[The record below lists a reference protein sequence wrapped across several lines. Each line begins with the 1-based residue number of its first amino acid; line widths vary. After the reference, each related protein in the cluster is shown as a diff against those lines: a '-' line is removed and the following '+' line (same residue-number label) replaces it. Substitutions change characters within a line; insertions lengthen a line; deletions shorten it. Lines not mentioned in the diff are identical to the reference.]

1 MNKKN
6 MTKIIHTLL
15 LLFICF
21 NGFSQKEN
29 NIELE
34 KIYDEDQMLSNERGL
49 QNYWF
54 LEDSIREVRVYE
66 ILKDN
71 KIKTGMDF
79 YHSAMIF
86 YHSNDTLA
94 SSLAVKHMKKALEL
108 DSTIVN
114 KWLLPATIDK
124 YLVLRKKP
132 QIYGTQYKKII
143 NGLKYE
149 RYEID
154 KSQITDTERKY
165 YGLETISEQEFGD
178 YNMNLIS
185 ISTYCTKSKSI
196 ELILE
201 FLKTEIQKGYN
212 SKYNINENILND
224 YGYELMGSN
233 RNEDALE
240 IFKLNTETN
249 PSSYNAFDS
258 YGECLLKLNKKK
270 EGQKAYK
277 KSLKLNPN
285 NKNAMEI
292 LNKNE

>member
-1 MNKKN
+1 ML
-6 MTKIIHTLL
+6 KIIHSIL

-21 NGFSQKEN
+21 NGLSQSKN

-66 ILKDN
+66 MLKED
-71 KIKTGMDF
+71 KIKTGKDF

-94 SSLAVKHMKKALEL
+94 SSLAVAHIKKALEL

-132 QIYGTQYKKII
+132 QIYGTQYKKRT

-154 KSQITDTERKY
+154 KSQITDKERKY
-165 YGLETISEQEFGD
+165 YGIETIAEQEYGD
-178 YNMNLIS
+178 HNMNLIS
-185 ISTYCTKSKSI
+185 ISTYCSKSKSI
-196 ELILE
+196 ETILN
-201 FLKTEIQKGYN
+201 FLKIEIQNGYN
-212 SKYNINENILND
+212 SKYNINETILND
-224 YGYELMGSN
+224 YGYELMSAN

-240 IFKLNTETN
+240 IFKLNTEVYPN
-249 PSSYNAFDS
+249 SYNAFDS

-270 EGQKAYK
+270 EGIKAYK
-277 KSLKLNPN
+277 KSLKLNPK
-285 NKNAMEI
+285 NKNATEI
-292 LNKNE
+292 LNNNK